1 MAKKKATEKKTA
13 KKQLKK
19 SPAKKTVQK
28 TAKKIKQQK
37 ELIRAIRTP
46 ERFFKVEFGRYGGE
60 VAMGEI
66 TEAQFNHWYD
76 NEKFADYM
84 GNIGFDAEEANADV
98 PEKARLKGEFY
109 EYGDICHLSGPEFA
123 DGQMM
128 HITEVDKDGEYL
140 RDEAGDFLPVRDI
153 DMKDFKKLG
162 VKVHCAAEHNSASD
176 SCKDKYYIFGQYFNK
191 GGWYTQVIQTGPEGF
206 DLKKTEINYE
216 NADGFKVF
224 NEIVYAGESHS
235 LEEDSTGKSSSF
247 YVMEGDEV

>member
-19 SPAKKTVQK
+19 SPAKKTVKK
-28 TAKKIKQQK
+28 TAKKIQQQK

-128 HITEVDKDGEYL
+128 HVTEVDKDGEYL

-224 NEIVYAGESHS
+224 NEIVYAGESHH
-235 LEEDSTGKSSSF
+235 LEEDSTGKGSSF